1 MNRKSSTKVF
11 FKNHGH
17 EFHEQILVCGSPV
30 NIEKLHCKKGWVRLL
45 QEKTSS
51 VKTHQKNVRDQ
62 AADLFEGLKKR

>member
-1 MNRKSSTKVF
+1 MF

-30 NIEKLHCKKGWVRLL
+30 NIEKLHYKKGWATPP
-45 QEKTSS
+45 QEKTRS

-62 AADLFEGLKKR
+62 AADSVEDLKKR